1 MRKNRKLIIA
11 GLVLVVA
18 MGILFYTA
26 LGSAFDSYQTVSEFK
41 SDTVYDEYVS
51 IKGHVVEGSVEFD
64 AEDESY
70 SFEISDKDNQE
81 DYIPVVHRGALPDS
95 FEEGGGVTVKGELAT
110 TGVFHTE
117 ELLVE
122 CSSKYEQRK
131 AQSGE

>member
-1 MRKNRKLIIA
+1 MRKNRKFIIA

-41 SDTVYDEYVS
+41 SDIVYDEYVS
-51 IKGHVVEGSVEFD
+51 IKGHVVEGSLEFN

-70 SFEISDKDNQE
+70 LFEISDKDNQE
-81 DYIPVVHRGALPDS
+81 DFIPVVHNGALPDS
-95 FEEGGGVTVKGELAT
+95 FEEGGGVTVKGELET

-122 CSSKYEQRK
+122 CPSKYEQEK